1 MWEYENGEFV
11 LQKYGIS
18 LADIDPEISPNSN
31 CTSAV
36 FDGGVWRMKSGYGI
50 TLFYAP
56 VIVALNGYQM
66 PDDMAFTD
74 AQALYATFPEHGY
87 SVDIGEYRDL
97 VFVNGEWCFAENESS
112 DQNDRVHYV
121 PLWQSDGEY
130 VVSVMLTELWT
141 PVGRIT
147 TVRNSNAIVID
158 GSLYDDWYR

>member
-1 MWEYENGEFV
+1 
-11 LQKYGIS
+11 
-18 LADIDPEISPNSN
+18 
-31 CTSAV
+31 
-36 FDGGVWRMKSGYGI
+36 
-50 TLFYAP
+50 
-56 VIVALNGYQM
+56 M

-74 AQALYATFPEHGY
+74 VQALYATFPEYGY

-147 TVRNSNAIVID
+147 VVRNSNVIVID